1 MNYGKAAQPPGFDRC
16 NTAKAWRFQ
25 STVAFS
31 GSSRRTRLDFTSFL
45 RFFLAMADV
54 SDLKIN
60 EGAFVNPII
69 MHFQSLTNP
78 QHMRMFAQT
87 NPKST
92 GFS

>member
-1 MNYGKAAQPPGFDRC
+1 M
-16 NTAKAWRFQ
+16 AKQHSHRVL
-25 STVAFS
+25 TVVTRLRRGGS
-31 GSSRRTRLDFTSFL
+31 NQRLLSRVSSRRTRLDFTSFF

-69 MHFQSLTNP
+69 MHFQSLTNL
-78 QHMRMFAQT
+78 QHMRMFVQT